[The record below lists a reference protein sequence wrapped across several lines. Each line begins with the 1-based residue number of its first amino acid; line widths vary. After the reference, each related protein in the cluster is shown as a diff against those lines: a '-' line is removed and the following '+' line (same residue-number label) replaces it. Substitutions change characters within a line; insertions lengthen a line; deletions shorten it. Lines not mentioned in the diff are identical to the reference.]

1 MNIFYYGHFLNGSII
16 GNTMMTDTSRHKHLG
31 CEMTLQLAGLLLAVG
46 GGGRGDG
53 GRGQDW
59 LTDQRTMCRALTV
72 ACTET
77 QSSVGRTYLVHQRRL
92 RPTSPAEEEEDEDE
106 REEDV
111 EHDDQGEE
119 RVGDEREAAVTVS
132 GGNCVA
138 PVTPQPGEAD
148 VVGLGVCEDDVHGW
162 PSEECCRLQPPAT
175 SVHLLSSPSPRPPH
189 PRRQE
194 TTNSQSCFIAF
205 Y

>member
-1 MNIFYYGHFLNGSII
+1 MKPYLRI
-16 GNTMMTDTSRHKHLG
+16 
-31 CEMTLQLAGLLLAVG
+31 QQGLV
-46 GGGRGDG
+46 
-53 GRGQDW
+53 
-59 LTDQRTMCRALTV
+59 RA
-72 ACTET
+72 
-77 QSSVGRTYLVHQRRL
+77 
-92 RPTSPAEEEEDEDE
+92 PSPAEEEEDEDE

-119 RVGDEREAAVTVS
+119 RVGDEGEATVTVS